1 MFLVHFPV
9 CLVVNALVFH
19 LAAHQPVLNALGMVA
34 AWLLSN
40 AAGALF
46 HRYVES
52 GAPLRALRLALWP
65 AAPEPVQRQQA
76 GQ

>member
-1 MFLVHFPV
+1 M
-9 CLVVNALVFH
+9 
-19 LAAHQPVLNALGMVA
+19 
-34 AWLLSN
+34 SN

-65 AAPEPVQRQQA
+65 AAPEPVQQA
-76 GQ
+76 GQQRST